1 MYRELTDEQ
10 RFALDLDEVK
20 GYVDRGEVTWDEHRA
35 FCRMYA
41 SVLDEEEELDAI
53 AKKRGRPIEYPES
66 PYHKSNREAQ
76 SRFQERRRR
85 IRWAMREGIRVD
97 GRVKKEIISKI
108 RWLNA
113 NGVKVVMGRLVK
125 EVEPVLSSNHLILNS
140 CLISNN
146 YVDKEWYIP
155 YAVEV
160 MCNEGLLEKRRKVVR
175 IL

>member
-1 MYRELTDEQ
+1 MYKELTDEQ

-20 GYVDRGEVTWDEHRA
+20 EYVDRGEVTWDEHRA
-35 FCRMYA
+35 FCREYA
-41 SVLDEEEELDAI
+41 RMLDREEELDDVER
-53 AKKRGRPIEYPES
+53 KRGRPIEYPES

-85 IRWAMREGIRVD
+85 IRWAMREGIEVD
-97 GRVKKEIISKI
+97 EVVKKEIISKI

-113 NGVKVVMGRLVK
+113 NGVKPVMGRLVK
-125 EVEPVLSSNHLILNS
+125 EIKFDIKFEK
-140 CLISNN
+140 
-146 YVDKEWYIP
+146 DWYIP